1 MRRPRKSFLIIIL
14 AFILNGLL
22 YAQVNNTGAVGSVTI
37 DGKVWN
43 QVAMRPVIPFGK
55 WGLALDLVVY
65 FDAKGNIHSD
75 EWDFSSSNA
84 IKNTLIDKI
93 YYIRYGFPGDP
104 FYGRVGALDDVDLGY
119 GILVNDYSNTM

>member
-43 QVAMRPVIPFGK
+43 QVAMRPVIPLGK

-65 FDAKGNIHSD
+65 FLSLIH
-75 EWDFSSSNA
+75 
-84 IKNTLIDKI
+84 I
-93 YYIRYGFPGDP
+93 
-104 FYGRVGALDDVDLGY
+104 
-119 GILVNDYSNTM
+119 